1 MRSSNLRTPFW
12 RAAYRALPETMR
24 HRHLADIERA
34 ERWELALGAA
44 VQFANWV
51 KGAVSRLFSTNTK
64 AHSH

>member
-1 MRSSNLRTPFW
+1 MRSNLRTPFW

-34 ERWELALGAA
+34 ERWELALDG
-44 VQFANWV
+44 VVEGFFRV
-51 KGAVSRLFSTNTK
+51 KGAVSRLFSTDTK

>member
-1 MRSSNLRTPFW
+1 MRSNLRTPFW
-12 RAAYRALPETMR
+12 RAAYRALPEAMR

-34 ERWELALGAA
+34 ERWELALDA
-44 VQFANWV
+44 VVESFSRV